1 MCVHKPVLP
10 LPGTKKNMR
19 QVYNYIID
27 VCSLSCL
34 TFTGYKGEGE
44 PGICVIDVCSL
55 TCLTVTRY
63 KGERETGMSV
73 IDVGLFTGYKPI
85 TKDLQSVS

>member
-1 MCVHKPVLP
+1 MHVI
-10 LPGTKKNMR
+10 GA
-19 QVYNYIID
+19 I
-27 VCSLSCL
+27 SLTCL
-34 TFTGYKGEGE
+34 TITGYKRKSET
-44 PGICVIDVCSL
+44 GICVIDVCSL

-85 TKDLQSVS
+85 TKDLQNVSRNALCV